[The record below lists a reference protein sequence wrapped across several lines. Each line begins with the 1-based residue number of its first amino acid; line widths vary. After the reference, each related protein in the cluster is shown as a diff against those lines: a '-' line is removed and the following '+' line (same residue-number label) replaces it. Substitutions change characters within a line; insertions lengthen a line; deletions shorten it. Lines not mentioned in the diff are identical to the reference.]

1 MHYLQFEAT
10 PQPEHPE
17 SSELGGA
24 FVNCWVA
31 APSASEAEALAR
43 KNIREQLWTI
53 DLMAECYEDNRALY
67 DDDSDDLQYFEQAMI
82 DGEVYVFHTYPIHDA
97 DE

>member
-10 PQPEHPE
+10 PRPEHPE
-17 SSELGGA
+17 ASKLGGA
-24 FVNCWVA
+24 FVNCWVV

-43 KNIREQLWTI
+43 VYMREQLWDI
-53 DLMAECYEDNRALY
+53 ESLAEYYVNDRALY
-67 DDDSDDLQYFEQAMI
+67 DDDSTGLQYFEQALI
-82 DGEVYVFHTYPIHDA
+82 DGEVYVFHTYPIHDV